1 MTFNIIN
8 SNEQLYTINGNE
20 LIIDNSKKLGDVI
33 DRLPSGIID
42 KRATGIGATTCELT
56 SPRNSIIVVP
66 TRALAYSKAQ
76 SQKNS
81 FYLGSPYG
89 NIKSKINDE
98 EIRNY
103 LSSDIEFK
111 KFLVVA
117 DSLPKLIK
125 VIGNDVYKDFFIMI
139 DEIDS
144 FQSEVGYR
152 PKMELSIEYFF
163 RFKEGCLVS
172 ATLIDFSDPKVNAL
186 PRITIDYMVKVKK
199 ELNIF
204 YGSRQTVKTL
214 SELIKD
220 YFLKRQYW
228 TACKSDSNA
237 KLLVAYNSVE
247 SIMEVIALL
256 PIELRIKCRVLCS
269 EKSKEKTI
277 LDNNEYYDELTNNL
291 LPGQINFITSPYF
304 VGIDIDELFCPLLVN
319 DSKVLHSFL
328 SLEKIKQI
336 EGRCRVELESVFVLF
351 SRTRPDFK
359 GASIEVLLDSASS
372 QVDSIKSMMLTGNT
386 DLLKGEL
393 LRSKVEPLIDY
404 FNPQALCKLTSND
417 NIEVSHLA
425 IDNEILKDKLLN
437 DTYKSLQKFTLAM
450 QYNYKI
456 KKIWAYVHL
465 KSEQEMK
472 IIYDYHTEK
481 RLNIEKIKYEFI
493 ADLKL
498 NSTNQELLK
507 HTTSKTGND
516 SYTFYSTLSGSI
528 SDYDIATYLE
538 QNFVGSTNTKKLQRV
553 TRSYKYFKSEKNSD
567 WKSNISKEFS
577 IGAEYTPDEIFA
589 KIEQIQLD
597 YGTFDTSIGRVTTKT
612 KATQLLGEF
621 LKIERLQKRGS
632 NNQKVNFYK
641 VVGENP
647 MDFNVKNLPYPEWT

>member
-1 MTFNIIN
+1 MTYNIVN
-8 SNEQLYTINGNE
+8 TNEQLYTINGNE
-20 LIIDNSKKLGDVI
+20 LIIDNSKKLGEVI
-33 DRLPSGIID
+33 DRLPSGLID

-76 SQKNS
+76 SQPNS

-103 LSSDIEFK
+103 LSSDIDFK

-117 DSLPKLIK
+117 DSLPRLIK
-125 VIGNDVYKDFFIMI
+125 VIGAEVYNDYFIMI

-144 FQSEVGYR
+144 FQSEFEYR

-172 ATLIDFSDPKVNAL
+172 ATLIDFSDPMVNGL
-186 PRITIDYMVKVKK
+186 PRIIIDYKFNVKK

-204 YGSRQTVKTL
+204 YGSRQAVKTV

-220 YFLKRQYW
+220 YYFKRQYW
-228 TACKSDSNA
+228 SACKTDSNV

-256 PIELRIKCRVLCS
+256 PFELRKKCKVLCS

-277 LDNNEYYDELTNNL
+277 LDNIEYYDELKNNL
-291 LPGQINFITSPYF
+291 LPGQINFITSAYF
-304 VGIDIDELFCPLLVN
+304 VGINIDELFCPLLVN
-319 DSKVLHSFL
+319 DSKVQHSFL
-328 SLEKIKQI
+328 SLDKIKQI
-336 EGRCRVELESVFVLF
+336 EGRCRVGLQSVFVLF
-351 SRTRPDFK
+351 SIASPDFK
-359 GASIEVLLDSASS
+359 GTNKQVLLDSACS

-386 DLLKGEL
+386 ELRKGES

-404 FNPQALCKLTSND
+404 FSPQALCKLTSND

-425 IDNEILKDKLLN
+425 IDNELLKDKLLN
-437 DTYKSLQKFTLAM
+437 VTYKTPQNFTLAM
-450 QYNYKI
+450 QYYYEINTV
-456 KKIWAYVHL
+456 WAYEYL

-472 IIYDYHTEK
+472 IIFDYHSEK
-481 RLNIEKIKYEFI
+481 RQNIEKQKYDFI
-493 ADLKL
+493 ADLKSNCNYQDLL
-498 NSTNQELLK
+498 N
-507 HTTSKTGND
+507 HTSSKTGND

-528 SDYDIATYLE
+528 SDNDIATYLKHY
-538 QNFVGSTNTKKLQRV
+538 FVGFSNTKKLQRV
-553 TRSYKYFKSEKNSD
+553 TRSYKFFKSGTNSD
-567 WKSNISKEFS
+567 WKSNINKEFS
-577 IGAEYTPDEIFA
+577 IGSEYTPDEILA
-589 KIEQIQLD
+589 KIEQIQLTF
-597 YGTFDTSIGRVTTKT
+597 GTFDDSIGRVTTKT

-632 NNQKVNFYK
+632 SNQKVNLYK

-647 MDFNVKNLPYPEWT
+647 MDFKVMNMPYTLGV

>member
-1 MTFNIIN
+1 MTIVKN
-8 SNEQLYTINGNE
+8 LVKL
-20 LIIDNSKKLGDVI
+20 LIGCLHNL
-33 DRLPSGIID
+33 ID

-66 TRALAYSKAQ
+66 TRALAYSKAL
-76 SQKNS
+76 SHSDS

-98 EIRNY
+98 EIRIY

-117 DSLPKLIK
+117 DSLPRLIK
-125 VIGNDVYKDFFIMI
+125 VIGDDVYKDFFIMI

-204 YGSRQTVKTL
+204 YGSRQTVKTV

-228 TACKSDSNA
+228 TACKSDSNS

-256 PIELRIKCRVLCS
+256 PLDLRSKCKVLCS

-277 LDNNEYYDELTNNL
+277 LDNIEYYDELMDNL
-291 LPGQINFITSPYF
+291 LPCQINFITSAYF
-304 VGIDIDELFCPLLVN
+304 VGIDIDEAFCPLLVN
-319 DSKVLHSFL
+319 DSKVQHSFL

-351 SRTRPDFK
+351 SRARTDFHGTTK
-359 GASIEVLLDSASS
+359 EVLLDRAAD
-372 QVDSIKSMMLTGNT
+372 QVYSIKSMILSGNT
-386 DLLKGEL
+386 DSLKGES
-393 LRSKVEPLIDY
+393 LRYKVEPLIDY

-425 IDNEILKDKLLN
+425 IDNELLKDKLLN
-437 DTYKSLQKFTLAM
+437 VTYKTPQNFTLAM
-450 QYNYKI
+450 QYNYEI
-456 KKIWAYVHL
+456 NTVWVYEHL

-472 IIYDYHTEK
+472 IIYDYHIEK
-481 RLNIEKIKYEFI
+481 RQNIEKQKFDFI
-493 ADLKL
+493 ADL
-498 NSTNQELLK
+498 NSNRSNQELFE

-528 SDYDIATYLE
+528 SDTDIATYLE
-538 QNFVGSTNTKKLQRV
+538 HNFVGSTNTKKLHRI
-553 TRSYKYFKSEKNSD
+553 TRSYKYFKSSTNSD
-567 WKSNISKEFS
+567 WKSNIIKEFS
-577 IGAEYTPDEIFA
+577 IGSEYTPDEILA
-589 KIEQIQLD
+589 KIEQIQFD
-597 YGTFDTSIGRVTTKT
+597 YGTFDDSIGRVTTKT

-632 NNQKVNFYK
+632 SNQKVNLYK

-647 MDFNVKNLPYPEWT
+647 MDFKVKNMPYTPWT